1 VHHAETI
8 ELVHSL
14 FNRGDQVFVLTCRG
28 ALVSCAANPSHDR
41 YLCFRCTLQSDYSSR
56 NLLPHSI
63 NHLTLTLDAEV
74 TQDNLLEFTS
84 IQDFTNYTFEGV
96 PLGRMALSQL
106 VDDYSDVFLP
116 LKVVN
121 TKGITLIQNG
131 QKLYLA
137 AIDFFKTN
145 KIQEVYVW
153 NGRRVSEG
161 PLLYAAK
168 ALGIE
173 HFAYISGSEPNKYS
187 LIKGL
192 GVHSTSARTKYI
204 LEVLSDLS
212 NSRDA
217 VNLKSAAKS
226 FYELQEFGVQRD
238 LAARKFVDDKTFLPN
253 GVFRTNR
260 LIKLAVFTSSFWEW
274 VGNPEHVEV
283 PVEFQDPYKVIEKL
297 LSNDQIM
304 NNAEIVVRWHPNLRN
319 AGEIEKS
326 EMLRII
332 KISHPNVIHV
342 MPESNQ
348 DSYQILDEA
357 DVVLTNGSTIGVE
370 ASYRRKPSILAG
382 FAVYQGIGATHEP
395 ANFEQ
400 LVDLILSK
408 PKAVGYREA
417 VAFGAWL
424 YTQGTSFKKVTY
436 NDDRK
441 AYELEGVPIIGKK
454 PKLLKDKLILK
465 ATFHFKKNK
474 SKNTYT
480 RVIAF
485 FSVKAC
491 PLFAKNLLRALVNLA
506 IKLGGAKLHNGYI
519 RFIQNAR
526 FGLSDNLRI
535 KLLSLP
541 EKISIGT
548 VVDLGYCKF
557 DYFTFPEDDLQLAIR
572 SNLKYWEPRTLAYFF
587 ERARSARTILDIGG
601 YTGIYSLVAAKANP
615 DSKIHVFEP
624 SYSTVEKLKQN
635 IKLNLFD
642 KRIEVHS
649 VALSNGIGNLYSFL
663 SERDTMAST
672 NSVSRLSSLEA
683 QKVNHV
689 SLDSCHIENVDLIKI
704 DVEGF
709 ESEVIQGAIETIR
722 RYKPTIVMECLDQGE
737 LERIRLVL
745 MALDYLPPLKVGE
758 SDGDEKNFI
767 WLNSSH

>member
-14 FNRGDQVFVLTCRG
+14 FNRGDQIFLLTCRG

-41 YLCFRCTLQSDYSSR
+41 YLCFRCTLQSDYSSK

-63 NHLTLTLDAEV
+63 NHLTLTLDLEV
-74 TQDNLLEFTS
+74 TEDNVLEFTS
-84 IQDFTNYTFEGV
+84 IEDFTKYTFKGV

-106 VDDYSDVFLP
+106 VDDYSDIFLP
-116 LKVVN
+116 LKILN
-121 TKGITLIQNG
+121 TKGIALILNG

-137 AIDFFKTN
+137 ALDVFKTN

-161 PLLYAAK
+161 PILYAAK
-168 ALGIE
+168 ALGLK
-173 HFAYISGSEPNKYS
+173 HFAYISGSEPNKYL

-192 GVHSTSARTKYI
+192 GVHSISARTKYI

-217 VNLKSAAKS
+217 VSLRSAAKS
-226 FYELQEFGVQRD
+226 FYELQEFGIQRD
-238 LAARKFVDDKTFLPN
+238 LAARKFIDNKTFMPD
-253 GVFRTNR
+253 GIFRTNN
-260 LIKLAVFTSSFWEW
+260 LIKLAVFTSSFWEM

-283 PVEFQDPYKVIEKL
+283 PLDFQDPYKTIEKL
-297 LSNDQIM
+297 LFNDQIM
-304 NNAEIVVRWHPNLRN
+304 NNTEIVVRWHPNLRN
-319 AGEIEKS
+319 AGEIEKN

-332 KISHPNVIHV
+332 KISHPNITHV

-348 DSYQILDEA
+348 DSYQILNEA
-357 DVVLTNGSTIGVE
+357 DVILTNGSTIGVE

-400 LVDLILSK
+400 LVDLILSR
-408 PKAVGYREA
+408 PKSVGYREA
-417 VAFGAWL
+417 VAYGAWQ
-424 YTQGTSFKKVTY
+424 YTQGTNFKYLTY
-436 NDDRK
+436 NEDKK
-441 AYELEGVPIIGKK
+441 AYQLEGVAIVGKK
-454 PKLLKDKLILK
+454 PKFIKDKLILK
-465 ATFHFKKNK
+465 VRFHFTKFK
-474 SKNTYT
+474 SKNTYAKAT
-480 RVIAF
+480 SF
-485 FSVKAC
+485 FSVKSFS
-491 PLFAKNLLRALVNLA
+491 LFAKNFLRAFVNLV

-526 FGLSDNLRI
+526 LGLSDNLRI

-548 VVDLGYCKF
+548 VVELGYCKF
-557 DYFTFPEDDLQLAIR
+557 DYYTFPEDDLQLAVR

-587 ERARSARTILDIGG
+587 EKARNARTILDIGG
-601 YTGIYSLVAAKANP
+601 YTGVYSLVAAKANP

-709 ESEVIQGAIETIR
+709 ESEVIEGAIETIR

-745 MALDYLPPLKVGE
+745 MALDYLPPFKVGE